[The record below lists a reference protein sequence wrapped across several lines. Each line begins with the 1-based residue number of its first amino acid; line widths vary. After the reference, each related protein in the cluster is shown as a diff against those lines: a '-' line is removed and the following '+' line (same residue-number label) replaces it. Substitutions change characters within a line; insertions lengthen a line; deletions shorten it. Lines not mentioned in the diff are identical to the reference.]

1 MYQDKLASLKKQLQ
15 QLKDQI
21 HPEYNRRVRRL
32 ESQCQERLRL
42 NAIYREY
49 MMECTERE
57 YTKETISAAKEL
69 EEKKNDLRENILA
82 DLEEKRRIIESERHT
97 MELTGDSTEV
107 SIGRCVVNSDTELLL
122 LG

>member
-15 QLKDQI
+15 QLKDET

-32 ESQCQERLRL
+32 ESQCEERRRL

-49 MMECTERE
+49 MMECAERE

-82 DLEEKRRIIESERHT
+82 DLEEKRRMIESERHS

-107 SIGRCVVNSDTELLL
+107 IYKLT
-122 LG
+122 